1 MATIS
6 GIDFRRPR
14 TTIADVA
21 RRAGVSTSSVSRHL
35 KGQRVN
41 GSAAIAAAMR
51 ELDFRPS
58 ALARSLKSG
67 RTNTIGLVV
76 PDVTNPFFAGVVK
89 GAESVAQDAGYQ
101 LVLCNTDESTDREHG
116 VLSTIRD
123 RVDGLLL
130 APARDDAETT
140 DSLVELGV
148 PIVLVDRTLPE
159 PGDADA
165 VLIDNAGGAADAAR
179 LLIDEGHRRI
189 AFISGPLDTTP
200 GSERHAGFIA
210 TCEAAGVE
218 VVIEVADFKE
228 HGGYQAAMRLFAG
241 ADPPS
246 AAFAA
251 NNMMTIG
258 LLRALRHLGLAV
270 PRDVSVVGFDDHL
283 LADLLDPPLS
293 VVDRDMENQG
303 AVAMRMLLAR
313 LAGDVTGP
321 GRTVRLDTHLVRRG
335 STAVRE
341 LS

>member
-1 MATIS
+1 
-6 GIDFRRPR
+6 
-14 TTIADVA
+14 
-21 RRAGVSTSSVSRHL
+21 VSTSSVSRHL

-41 GSAAIAAAMR
+41 GSAAIDEAMR

-89 GAESVAQDAGYQ
+89 GAESVAQVAGYQ
-101 LVLCNTDESTDREHG
+101 LVLCNTDESAAREHA

-140 DSLVELGV
+140 ESLAALGM
-148 PIVLVDRTLPE
+148 PIVLVDRTLPA

-165 VLIDNAGGAADAAR
+165 VLIDNAGGATAAAR
-179 LLIDEGHRRI
+179 LLIEHGHRRI
-189 AFISGPLDTTP
+189 AFVSGPLDTTP
-200 GSERHAGFIA
+200 GAERHAGFMA
-210 TCEAAGVE
+210 ECDAAGVD
-218 VVIEVADFKE
+218 VLLEVADFKE
-228 HGGYQAAMRLFAG
+228 RGGYQSAMRLMAR

-251 NNMMTIG
+251 NNLMTIG
-258 LLRALRHLGLAV
+258 VLRALRDLGIAV
-270 PRDVSVVGFDDHL
+270 PHAVSVIGFDDHL
-283 LADLLDPPLS
+283 LADLLDPPLT
-293 VVDRDMENQG
+293 VIDRDMENQG

-313 LAGDVTGP
+313 LAGDATGP
-321 GRTVRLDTHLVRRG
+321 GRTVRLETRLLRRS
-335 STAVRE
+335 STVERVAP
-341 LS
+341 